1 MTGAQVLS
9 LITIVAPI
17 FALILCGYIARR
29 GDHIGAAA
37 VSELNKFVV
46 YLALPALLFDVMAHA
61 KWHDLMQ
68 PGFVAAFGLACGAV
82 FFGTVAVSLAMGRP
96 LASAGIDALLGSYAN
111 TAYMGFPLFLT
122 LYGQDGLVPVTIAS
136 ILTVCV
142 LFASAIVLV
151 EVGSH
156 DGAHPL
162 KLAAKVGGALVRNP
176 LLVAPVL
183 GVVYNLSGLPL
194 PAAAETFLKLLGGAA
209 SPAALVVI
217 GLFLAGPRPVSVKE
231 AWTAA
236 GVAGIKLIVHPAL
249 TWALAV
255 ALSVPPRLTVMA
267 TLLAALP
274 TGTGPFM
281 LAELYRRPA
290 AVTSAVI
297 LMSTL
302 GSLLTLP
309 LIMWLLGV
317 EALPRP

>member
-1 MTGAQVLS
+1 MLALLS
-9 LITIVAPI
+9 LVAPI
-17 FALILCGYIARR
+17 FALIACGFIARR
-29 GDHIGAAA
+29 WDSIGATA

-46 YLALPALLFDVMAHA
+46 YLALPALLFDVTAHA
-61 KWHDLMQ
+61 SWHDLTQ
-68 PGFVAAFGLACGAV
+68 PGFLATFGLACGAV
-82 FFGTVAVSLAMGRP
+82 FYVGVVVALFVGRP
-96 LASAGIDALLGSYAN
+96 LASASIDGLLGSYAN

-122 LYGQDGLVPVTIAS
+122 LYGNDGLVPVTIAS
-136 ILTVCV
+136 IVTVCV
-142 LFASAIVLV
+142 LFASAIVLTEFGSHSEAHIGRLV
-151 EVGSH
+151 LKVGS
-156 DGAHPL
+156 
-162 KLAAKVGGALVRNP
+162 ALIRNP
-176 LLVAPVL
+176 LLVAPAL
-183 GVVYNLSGLPL
+183 GALYNATGLPL

-217 GLFLAGPRPVSVKE
+217 GLFLAGPRAVSAKE

-236 GVAGIKLIVHPAL
+236 ALAGVKLFVHPAL
-249 TWALAV
+249 TWAMAILF
-255 ALSVPPRLTVMA
+255 ALPPRLAIMA

-297 LMSTL
+297 LFSTL

-317 EALPRP
+317 SAAPQP

>member
-1 MTGAQVLS
+1 MLS

-17 FALILCGYIARR
+17 FALILCGFLARR
-29 GDHIGAAA
+29 WDSIGAAA
-37 VSELNKFVV
+37 VSEINKFVV

-61 KWHDLMQ
+61 SWHDLWQ
-68 PGFVAAFGLACGAV
+68 PGFLAAFGLACGAV
-82 FFGTVAVSLAMGRP
+82 FYVTVGVSLLLLERP
-96 LASAGIDALLGSYAN
+96 LSSAGIDGLLGSYAN

-122 LYGQDGLVPVTIAS
+122 LYGQEGMVPVTIAS

-151 EVGSH
+151 ELGSH
-156 DGAHPL
+156 SEPHPL
-162 KLAAKVGGALVRNP
+162 RLAMKVGGALARHP
-176 LLVAPVL
+176 LIVAPAAGVL
-183 GVVYNLSGLPL
+183 YNATGVGIPMAL
-194 PAAAETFLKLLGGAA
+194 ETFLKLLGGAA

-231 AWTAA
+231 AWTATA
-236 GVAGIKLIVHPAL
+236 LAAIKLLVHPAL
-249 TWALAV
+249 TWGLAV
-255 ALSVPPRLTVMA
+255 LLAVPPRLAVMA

-281 LAELYRRPA
+281 LAELYRQPA

-297 LMSTL
+297 LISTL

-309 LIMWLLGV
+309 LVMWLLGV
-317 EALPRP
+317 VPG